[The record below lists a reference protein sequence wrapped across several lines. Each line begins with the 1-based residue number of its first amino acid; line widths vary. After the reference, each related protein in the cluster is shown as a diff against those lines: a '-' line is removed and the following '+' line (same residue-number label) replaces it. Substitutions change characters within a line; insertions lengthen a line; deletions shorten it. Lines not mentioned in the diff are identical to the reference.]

1 MAGLQYWST
10 CCNLHGALAQV
21 CEGSSCDAAEPEA
34 LAAKGVW
41 GKPLPE
47 AVKAAPMPT
56 TPLTMPAPSAR
67 PSPGPSPAPVQ
78 AKAGVKP
85 QSRPSPGPSPAPVQ
99 AKAGVKPQS
108 APTAKEAPAARPE
121 KVGRNTPCPCQ
132 AKECR
137 WLIST
142 RPPHHTHKILLQ
154 CFGCMRPYVSHRL
167 YNERRLV
174 STVLKM
180 SSTS

>member
-1 MAGLQYWST
+1 MSIQLAGLQYWST

-21 CEGSSCDAAEPEA
+21 CEGSSCDAAEPEV

-47 AVKAAPMPT
+47 AVKAAPRST
-56 TPLTMPAPSAR
+56 IPLTSPAPLAR
-67 PSPGPSPAPVQ
+67 PSPGPSPVQ
-78 AKAGVKP
+78 TRA
-85 QSRPSPGPSPAPVQ
+85 Q
-99 AKAGVKPQS
+99 AKPQS
-108 APTAKEAPAARPE
+108 APTTKEAPVACPE
-121 KVGRNTPCPCQ
+121 KVGKTTQWPCQ

-137 WLIST
+137 WLLST

-154 CFGCMRPYVSHRL
+154 FFGCMSPCMSHRL
-167 YNERRLV
+167 CNERRLV

-180 SSTS
+180 FPAS